1 MTDTTGALPPAGW
14 YPDPYGSPQERW
26 WDGTGWTQH
35 MNTAAPAAP
44 VQPATPAEPV
54 APEQPVYAQPEPVAY
69 TEPEPIAYAQPEPA
83 AYTPPVLDEPQAPA
97 DPFAGFVSPASFP
110 TPAVAEPAYPE
121 PVQQPAAAWPVEPA
135 AATTTG
141 PLWDPAPQPTYTPP
155 AQGYAEQSYAEQ
167 NPFGA
172 QPTTQQPAFEQP
184 VAAPAAASDYTSGSF
199 FAPTEVPADQPDVP
213 QPAASSQASSFDFGF
228 GDIISG
234 GAAPSNASVPANG
247 SVAAG
252 SSVPSEGSVPAD
264 GDSGLFG
271 SWEPNEY
278 VEPARNSLAT
288 AGLTLGILSFLLSA
302 IAGVPGIIIS
312 ALGLSRAARSDRDGD
327 GPVGRG
333 KAIAGLAL
341 SVIGTAASIALIL
354 YGLPLLLQG
363 LQSQSAVDPN
373 GDGTS
378 TLTDVET
385 TANGGIALAIGDV
398 GTITLPDSSDAA
410 IQFSVTEITP
420 NFTCTAEDAAGP
432 ENGQF
437 VAVAMNLTLA
447 AEYPTRMVDGAQL
460 AMNQSDW
467 IGFQP
472 DGTQVQSTD
481 AAATCLPE
489 AEQLQGSFTPGESS
503 SIVMV
508 LDMSTTVTSVSW
520 SPSGVLNLDPGITRW
535 EWALA

>member
-35 MNTAAPAAP
+35 MNTAAPVAP
-44 VQPATPAEPV
+44 AQPV
-54 APEQPVYAQPEPVAY
+54 APVYTQPEPVQPVH
-69 TEPEPIAYAQPEPA
+69 TQPEPV

-97 DPFAGFVSPASFP
+97 DPFAGFASPASASTP
-110 TPAVAEPAYPE
+110 TFAEPAQPAAAWQQETAAWQPE
-121 PVQQPAAAWPVEPA
+121 PVQEPAAAWPVEPTP
-135 AATTTG
+135 ATTTG
-141 PLWDPAPQPTYTPP
+141 PLWEPAPQAQQPTYTPP
-155 AQGYAEQSYAEQ
+155 AQSYDDL
-167 NPFGA
+167 FGA
-172 QPTTQQPAFEQP
+172 QPATPQPTTAQPAFEQP
-184 VAAPAAASDYTSGSF
+184 VAAQQAADYTSGSF
-199 FAPTEVPADQPDVP
+199 FAPNELPAEQPEP
-213 QPAASSQASSFDFGF
+213 IASSQASSFDFGF

-234 GAAPSNASVPANG
+234 GGSPSNASVPSG
-247 SVAAG
+247 GAAG
-252 SSVPSEGSVPAD
+252 GE

-271 SWEPNEY
+271 SWEPTEHE
-278 VEPARNSLAT
+278 EPARNSLAT
-288 AGLTLGILSFLLSA
+288 AGLTLGILSFVLSA
-302 IAGVPGIIIS
+302 VAGIPGIILS
-312 ALGLSRAARSDRDGD
+312 ALGLSRAAKFDREGS

-333 KAIAGLAL
+333 KSIAGLAV
-341 SVIGTAASIALIL
+341 SVIGSAASIALIL
-354 YGLPLLLQG
+354 YGLPLILQG
-363 LQSQSAVDPN
+363 LESQGAVDPN

-398 GTITLPDSSDAA
+398 GTITLPDSADPA
-410 IQFSVTEITP
+410 IQFSVTAITP

-447 AEYPTRMVDGAQL
+447 EDYPTRMVDGGQL
-460 AMNQSDW
+460 SMNQSDW

-489 AEQLQGSFTPGESS
+489 AEQVQGSFLPGESS
-503 SIVMV
+503 NIVMV